1 MKIKRYVA
9 DSFAEAM
16 KQAEAQMGN
25 DAIILHS
32 RKFRKGGIFG
42 LFAKEKC
49 EITVAIDN
57 NYGNNVT
64 LSPSSANNSFSN
76 NRATPGKNPVQGI
89 DKVPSNQEVM
99 EEIKVMKY
107 LVEEMREQID
117 ESQFQARS
125 RQGKI
130 LHKALMVKE
139 VEEKLANKIVKTVE
153 TRMKEEELNQPSRVR
168 EMSIQVISELFKTP
182 QGIEFRDH
190 QPRIVALI
198 GPTGV
203 GKTTTIAKLAAKF
216 SLAEDKK
223 VALITIDTYRI
234 AAVEQLKT
242 YTDIIGLPLEVVFKP
257 QDIATAIDRFFSYDI
272 ILIDTAG
279 RSPHNEDQM
288 TELVNFIE
296 AANPDETCL
305 VLSATTRTSDLQ
317 DALSRFGTLNIDKII
332 FTKLDETT
340 CYGPI
345 LNVIART
352 KKRISYVT
360 NGQNVPD
367 DIELPDSLRLAR
379 LVVGDDLLA

>member
-1 MKIKRYVA
+1 MKIKRFVA
-9 DSFAEAM
+9 DSFPEAM
-16 KQAEAQMGN
+16 KQAEEQMGN

-32 RKFRKGGIFG
+32 RKFRKGGFFG

-57 NYGNNVT
+57 NYGNSIS
-64 LSPSSANNSFSN
+64 LPSSSANNRTGNKSVLRSE
-76 NRATPGKNPVQGI
+76 KDSSI
-89 DKVPSNQEVM
+89 LEVM
-99 EEIKVMKY
+99 EEIKGMKY
-107 LVEEMREQID
+107 MVEGLREQMA

-130 LHKALMVKE
+130 LHKALMGRE
-139 VEEKLANKIVKTVE
+139 VDEKLANKIVKTVE
-153 TRMKEEELNQPSRVR
+153 TRMKEEELSQPSRVR
-168 EMSIQVISELFKTP
+168 EMSIQVIAELFKTP
-182 QGIEFRDH
+182 QGIEFRDR
-190 QPRIVALI
+190 QPRIVTLI

-216 SLAEDKK
+216 SLGEGKK

-257 QDIATAIDRFFSYDI
+257 QDLKTAIDRFLSYDI

-279 RSPHNEDQM
+279 RSPRNEDQM
-288 TELVNFIE
+288 ADLVKFIE
-296 AANPDETCL
+296 AANPDETFL

-317 DALSRFGTLNIDKII
+317 EALSKFGTLNIDKII

-345 LNVIART
+345 LNVVTHTR
-352 KKRISYVT
+352 KRLSYVT

-367 DIELPDSLRLAR
+367 DIELPDSSRLAR

>member
-1 MKIKRYVA
+1 
-9 DSFAEAM
+9 
-16 KQAEAQMGN
+16 
-25 DAIILHS
+25 
-32 RKFRKGGIFG
+32 
-42 LFAKEKC
+42 
-49 EITVAIDN
+49 
-57 NYGNNVT
+57 
-64 LSPSSANNSFSN
+64 
-76 NRATPGKNPVQGI
+76 
-89 DKVPSNQEVM
+89 
-99 EEIKVMKY
+99 
-107 LVEEMREQID
+107 
-117 ESQFQARS
+117 
-125 RQGKI
+125 
-130 LHKALMVKE
+130 
-139 VEEKLANKIVKTVE
+139 
-153 TRMKEEELNQPSRVR
+153 
-168 EMSIQVISELFKTP
+168 
-182 QGIEFRDH
+182 
-190 QPRIVALI
+190 
-198 GPTGV
+198 
-203 GKTTTIAKLAAKF
+203 
-216 SLAEDKK
+216 DKK